1 MVHLGLLV
9 LLHLW
14 IQAMTEL
21 EEQPPPGPLLQSRRA
36 LLAGACVAG
45 AAALAG
51 CTTYDAN
58 NGGIAGPP
66 PSSAA
71 PTSQAAAGTGAATGG
86 ATGSG
91 AASAAPA
98 NLLATT
104 AQVPVGGGKIIDGPN
119 IVITQPVAG
128 TFKGFSAVCTHQ
140 GCIVDA
146 IANGTIDCP
155 CHGSEFSIKDGSVV
169 RGPAPSPLPTV
180 AITVQGTSIL
190 KG

>member
-1 MVHLGLLV
+1 VSDSQDRPL
-9 LLHLW
+9 
-14 IQAMTEL
+14 
-21 EEQPPPGPLLQSRRA
+21 PPPGQPLQSRRA

-45 AAALAG
+45 AATLAG

-66 PSSAA
+66 PAQPASS
-71 PTSQAAAGTGAATGG
+71 TAAASGAGGATGG
-86 ATGSG
+86 AASG
-91 AASAAPA
+91 GTSAASAPPA

-104 AQVPVGGGKIIDGPN
+104 AEVPVGGGKIISGKN
-119 IVITQPVAG
+119 IVLTQPVAG

-146 IANGTIDCP
+146 ISSGTIDCP
-155 CHGSEFSIKDGSVV
+155 CHGSRFSVKDGSVV
-169 RGPAPSPLPTV
+169 NGPAASPLPPVT
-180 AITVQGTSIL
+180 ISVQGTSII

>member
-1 MVHLGLLV
+1 MSDSQDQPLPPCGQP
-9 LLHLW
+9 LH
-14 IQAMTEL
+14 
-21 EEQPPPGPLLQSRRA
+21 SRRA

-71 PTSQAAAGTGAATGG
+71 SASQAAAGG
-86 ATGSG
+86 ATGSSGAGGAG

-98 NLLATT
+98 NQLATT
-104 AQVPVGGGKIIDGPN
+104 AEVPVGGGKIISGPN
-119 IVITQPVAG
+119 VVLTQPVAG

-140 GCIVDA
+140 GCIVA
-146 IANGTIDCP
+146 TIANGTIDCP
-155 CHGSEFSIKDGSVV
+155 CHGSKFSIKDGSVV
-169 RGPAPSPLPTV
+169 GGPAPSPLPTV
-180 AITVQGTSIL
+180 PITVQGTSII

>member
-1 MVHLGLLV
+1 MSDSQDQPLPPCGQP
-9 LLHLW
+9 LH
-14 IQAMTEL
+14 
-21 EEQPPPGPLLQSRRA
+21 SRRA

-71 PTSQAAAGTGAATGG
+71 PASQAAAGG
-86 ATGSG
+86 ATGSSGAGGAG

-98 NLLATT
+98 NQLATT
-104 AQVPVGGGKIIDGPN
+104 AEVPVGGGKIISGPN
-119 IVITQPVAG
+119 VVLTQPVAG

-140 GCIVDA
+140 GCIVA
-146 IANGTIDCP
+146 TIANGTIDCP
-155 CHGSEFSIKDGSVV
+155 CHGSKFSIKDGSVV
-169 RGPAPSPLPTV
+169 GGPAPSPLPTV
-180 AITVQGTSIL
+180 AITVQGTSII

>member
-1 MVHLGLLV
+1 VNNS
-9 LLHLW
+9 
-14 IQAMTEL
+14 Q
-21 EEQPPPGPLLQSRRA
+21 EQSLPPSGPLLQSRRA

-71 PTSQAAAGTGAATGG
+71 PTSQAAAGTGAAAGG
-86 ATGSG
+86 TG

-98 NLLATT
+98 NLLTTT

-119 IVITQPVAG
+119 VVVTQPVAG

-140 GCIVDA
+140 GCIVA
-146 IANGTIDCP
+146 TIANGTIDCP
-155 CHGSEFSIKDGSVV
+155 CHGSKFSIKDGSVV
-169 RGPAPSPLPTV
+169 NGPAPSPLPPV

>member
-1 MVHLGLLV
+1 MSDS
-9 LLHLW
+9 
-14 IQAMTEL
+14 QD
-21 EEQPPPGPLLQSRRA
+21 QPLPPSGQPLQSRRT

-45 AAALAG
+45 VAALAG

-71 PTSQAAAGTGAATGG
+71 PGSQAAAGTGAAGG
-86 ATGSG
+86 GSG

-98 NLLATT
+98 NQLATT
-104 AQVPVGGGKIIDGPN
+104 AEVPVGGGKIIPGPN
-119 IVITQPVAG
+119 VVLTQPVAG

-155 CHGSEFSIKDGSVV
+155 CHGSRFSIKDGSVV
-169 RGPAPSPLPTV
+169 GGPAPSPLPTV

>member
-1 MVHLGLLV
+1 MSDSEDQPLPPCGHP
-9 LLHLW
+9 LH
-14 IQAMTEL
+14 
-21 EEQPPPGPLLQSRRA
+21 SRRA

-71 PTSQAAAGTGAATGG
+71 PTSQAAAGTGAAAGG
-86 ATGSG
+86 TG

-98 NLLATT
+98 NLLTTT

-119 IVITQPVAG
+119 IVVTQPVAG

-140 GCIVDA
+140 GCIVA
-146 IANGTIDCP
+146 TIANGTIDCP
-155 CHGSEFSIKDGSVV
+155 CHGSKFSIKDGSVV
-169 RGPAPSPLPTV
+169 NGPAPSPLPTV

>member
-1 MVHLGLLV
+1 MSDSQDQPLPPCGQP
-9 LLHLW
+9 LH
-14 IQAMTEL
+14 
-21 EEQPPPGPLLQSRRA
+21 SRRA

-71 PTSQAAAGTGAATGG
+71 PASQAAAGG
-86 ATGSG
+86 ATGSSGAGGAG

-98 NLLATT
+98 NQLATT
-104 AQVPVGGGKIIDGPN
+104 AEVPVGGGKIISGPN
-119 IVITQPVAG
+119 VVLTQPVAG

-140 GCIVDA
+140 GCIVA
-146 IANGTIDCP
+146 TIANGTIDCP
-155 CHGSEFSIKDGSVV
+155 CHGSKFSVKDGSVV
-169 RGPAPSPLPTV
+169 NGPAASPLPPV
-180 AITVQGTSIL
+180 AITVQGTSII